1 MPMRYTMMAAS
12 LALACASMPLNAAQS
27 TVQSASKQLPE
38 TMDMLRNAI
47 ATQTVEGKD
56 QVPVLAKYLAAKLE
70 SAGFAKSDIE
80 IIPVGRTAALV
91 AHYRGSGKGKPILI
105 SAHMDVVAA
114 DPKDWT
120 RDPFTLVE
128 ENGYLY
134 GRGTADM
141 KTNVVAVVATMMRFK
156 REGFVP
162 GHEMIL
168 VFSGDEETEMAST
181 RVLAERYHDAEFMLN
196 ADSGGGTFDANLK
209 PVAFEVQAAEKT
221 YADFLLTVTSPGG
234 HSSAPTPDNAIYRL
248 AKALDHVAAYAFP
261 VQHNEITRA
270 SFKAI
275 GAHSSGP
282 LAQALLAFSADPN
295 DADAAVVISADPSYV
310 GQLRT
315 TCVAT
320 MLDGGHA
327 LNALPQR
334 ATANI
339 NCRIFP
345 GVSIDSVQDALTN
358 AVADPTVKITV
369 QPPPPVQS
377 PPSPL
382 RPDVMAA
389 VTATVHE
396 RFPGLEVVPGM
407 SSGAS
412 DSMFFRNAGLPS
424 YGVDPTFGK
433 PGDGFAH
440 GLNEKLLASEL
451 PAALEFWHS
460 LLTKLAK

>member
-1 MPMRYTMMAAS
+1 MSIRHTCLAAC
-12 LALACASMPLNAAQS
+12 LALAISHMPQAVAETTAQ
-27 TVQSASKQLPE
+27 AMPE
-38 TMDMLRNAI
+38 TLEMLRHAI
-47 ATQTVEGKD
+47 ATRTEEGKD
-56 QVPVLAKYLAAKLE
+56 QVPVLAQYIAAKLE
-70 SAGFAKSDIE
+70 SAGFAKTDIE

-91 AHYRGSGKGKPILI
+91 AHYRGRGKGKPILL

-120 RDPFTLVE
+120 RDPFKLIE

-141 KTNVVAVVATMMRFK
+141 KTNLITLVATMMRFK

-181 RVLAERYHDAEFMLN
+181 RVLAQRYHDAEFLLN
-196 ADSGGGTFDANLK
+196 ADAGGGTYDDKLK
-209 PVAFEVQAAEKT
+209 PVDYEIQAAEKT

-234 HSSAPTPDNAIYRL
+234 HSSEPAPDNAIYRL
-248 AKALDHVAAYAFP
+248 ATALDHVAGYAFP
-261 VQHNEITRA
+261 VQHNEITLA
-270 SFKAI
+270 SLKAI
-275 GAHSSGP
+275 GEHSSGP
-282 LAQALLAFSADPN
+282 LAQAMLKFTTNPS
-295 DADAAVVISADPSYV
+295 DAKAAAVISADPAYI

-345 GVSIDSVQDALTN
+345 GVSIASVEATLN
-358 AVADPTVKITV
+358 KVVADPTVKITV
-369 QPPPPVQS
+369 RAPTPVQS
-377 PPSPL
+377 PVSPL
-382 RPDVMAA
+382 RADIVAA

-396 RFPGLEVVPGM
+396 RYPGLDVVPDM

-412 DSMFFRNAGLPS
+412 DSMHFRNAGVPS
-424 YGVDPTFGK
+424 YGVSPNFGK
-433 PGDGFAH
+433 PGDSFAH
-440 GLNEKLLASEL
+440 GLNEKLLASEV
-451 PAALEFWHS
+451 PAALDFWHS

>member
-1 MPMRYTMMAAS
+1 MSLHRTLIATS
-12 LALACASMPLNAAQS
+12 LALACACVPLAAAERAPQ
-27 TVQSASKQLPE
+27 QLPE
-38 TMDMLRNAI
+38 TMDMLRHAI

-56 QVPVLAKYLAAKLE
+56 QVPVLAQYLAARLE

-80 IIPVGRTAALV
+80 IIPVGGTAALV

-134 GRGTADM
+134 GRGTSDM

-162 GHEMIL
+162 GREMIL
-168 VFSGDEETEMAST
+168 VFSGDEETQMAST
-181 RVLAERYHDAEFMLN
+181 RVLAERYHDAEFLLN
-196 ADSGGGTFDANLK
+196 ADAGGGTYDANFK
-209 PVAFEVQAAEKT
+209 PVSFEVQAAEKA
-221 YADFLLTVTSPGG
+221 YVDFLLTVTSPGG

-248 AKALDHVAAYAFP
+248 AKALDHVEAYAFP
-261 VQHNEITRA
+261 VQHNEITLA
-270 SFKAI
+270 SFKSI
-275 GAHSSGP
+275 GGHSSGP
-282 LAQALLAFSADPN
+282 LAKAMLTFSGNPN
-295 DADAAVVISADPSYV
+295 DAEAAAVISADPAYV

-345 GVSIDSVQDALTN
+345 GVSIEAVKAALATAINDS
-358 AVADPTVKITV
+358 TVKISV
-369 QPPPPVQS
+369 QPPPPVVS
-377 PPSPL
+377 PASPL

-389 VTATVHE
+389 VKAAVHE
-396 RFPGLEVVPGM
+396 RYPGVEVVPGM
-407 SSGAS
+407 SSGAT
-412 DSMFFRNAGLPS
+412 DSMFFRNAGVPS
-424 YGVDPTFGK
+424 YGVSPTFER
-433 PGDGFAH
+433 PGDSFAH
-440 GLNEKLLASEL
+440 GLNEKVPASEL
-451 PAALEFWHS
+451 PAALDFWHS